1 MNSVPAPMAATV
13 VAMTAIA
20 VIPGIVATADAHGLA
35 LGAPF
40 GNGKNHAPKE
50 KKNDAGEH
58 HQHNCEMH
66 PPGRAH
72 LNSPLFRRPGR
83 QFDSTM
89 WM

>member
-1 MNSVPAPMAATV
+1 MNSVPSTMTATV
-13 VAMTAIA
+13 MAVTAIA
-20 VIPGIVATADAHGLA
+20 VIPGVIATHA
-35 LGAPF
+35 LVLTLRASV

-50 KKNDAGEH
+50 KDNDADEP

-72 LNSPLFRRPGR
+72 LISPLSPRPGR
-83 QFDSTM
+83 HCNSTM